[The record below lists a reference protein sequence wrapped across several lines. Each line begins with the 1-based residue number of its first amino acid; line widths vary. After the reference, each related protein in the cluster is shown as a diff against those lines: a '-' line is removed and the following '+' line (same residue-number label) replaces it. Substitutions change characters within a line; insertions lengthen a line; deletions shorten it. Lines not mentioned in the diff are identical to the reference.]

1 MSKTKAVLIVILIL
15 LTIAAADAQDRIS
28 PELQE
33 QLDSIERTVSQMR
46 QLERLEDT
54 ALNLQTPAEYE
65 IYLTEWFE
73 EDFSEE
79 GAADALLFYRALDLI
94 EPDVD
99 LEASFFNFLTAN
111 VSGYY
116 DPETDEMTVI
126 LLSDEAPA
134 DEMPILESLTY
145 VHEFVH
151 ALQDQHY
158 DLDAFTDRAN
168 ESGNYD
174 LQLAMNALI
183 EGDAEETVIDYLDK
197 LWQDDFQ
204 AVEQALE
211 RADEDRSSRQSAESV
226 PAIIE
231 KQFGFPYEQGQHFVK
246 YIVGELGWE
255 GVDRAFRDN
264 PPQTTEHIY
273 HPHLYL
279 AGEGANPVSLP
290 DLSDI
295 IGAGWRLVYDN
306 PVGEFYLRQHLDTHL
321 YATETSRAARGWG
334 GDRMK
339 LFTDDSSGDLLW
351 IWHQVWDTANDATE
365 FAEGYRKFLDR
376 RYDMDAERLCWTADE
391 THCLRQISETETR
404 ITFAA
409 DPKTA
414 LALLL
419 LDN

>member
-1 MSKTKAVLIVILIL
+1 MSKAIFIATLIL
-15 LTIAAADAQDRIS
+15 LTIAAADAQDRTS

-33 QLDSIERTVSQMR
+33 QLDAIEAEVSQLR
-46 QLERLEDT
+46 QLEPLEDT
-54 ALNLQTPAEYE
+54 ALAFMTREEYKAE
-65 IYLTEWFE
+65 LTAKFE
-73 EDFSEE
+73 ENFSAEE
-79 GAADALLFYRALDLI
+79 FAEGLLFYRALDLAA
-94 EPDVD
+94 PDLNPQTVFID
-99 LEASFFNFLTAN
+99 FPLSQVA
-111 VSGYY
+111 GYY
-116 DPETDEMTVI
+116 RFKTNEMTLI

-183 EGDAEETVIDYLDK
+183 EGDAEETVSDYVFGLPEDD
-197 LWQDDFQ
+197 WQAF
-204 AVEQALE
+204 LE
-211 RADEDRSSRQSAESV
+211 AIEGIEIPDTPADVPDVRVAEF
-226 PAIIE
+226 A
-231 KQFGFPYEQGQHFVK
+231 FPYRQGHEFVSAV
-246 YIVGELGWE
+246 ISEWGRE
-255 GVDRAFRDN
+255 GIHQAFISN

-339 LFTDDSSGDLLW
+339 LFTDDTTGDLLW
-351 IWHQVWDTANDATE
+351 IWHQVWDSANDASE
-365 FAEGYRKFLDR
+365 FSEAYQDYLNA
-376 RYDMDAERLCWTADE
+376 RYAGSATDQLCWTAAE
-391 THCLRQISETETR
+391 THCFKRLNHIETR
-404 ITFAA
+404 ITYAR
-409 DPKTA
+409 DLKTA

-419 LDN
+419 LGD

>member
-158 DLDAFTDRAN
+158 DLDALIDRAN

-183 EGDAEETVIDYLDK
+183 EGDAEETVSDYVFGLPEDD
-197 LWQDDFQ
+197 WQAF
-204 AVEQALE
+204 LE
-211 RADEDRSSRQSAESV
+211 AIEGIEIPDTPADVPDVRVAEF
-226 PAIIE
+226 A
-231 KQFGFPYEQGQHFVK
+231 FPYRQGHEFVSAV
-246 YIVGELGWE
+246 ISEWGRE
-255 GVDRAFRDN
+255 GIHQAFISN

-273 HPHLYL
+273 HPESWL
-279 AGEGANPVSLP
+279 AGESANPVSLP
-290 DLSDI
+290 DLSDL

-339 LFTDDSSGDLLW
+339 LFTDDTTGDLLW
-351 IWHQVWDTANDATE
+351 IWHQVWDSANDASE
-365 FAEGYRKFLDR
+365 FSEAYQDYLNA
-376 RYDMDAERLCWTADE
+376 RYAGAATDQLCWTAAE
-391 THCLRQISETETR
+391 THCFKRLNHIETR
-404 ITFAA
+404 ITYAR
-409 DPKTA
+409 DLKTA